1 MGTRD
6 LLEWMMEYRPHL
18 IGIYLLRKYQAAG
31 ELAWKLHHKP
41 AHGDDKPLESL
52 VTKSP
57 AHRVPTTPSAPT
69 VMAIASGLQM
79 AKAGEHSP
87 SLGGVARPDG
97 EVKVVFFPSKN
108 LATHTHTHITPRHH
122 ADQLQCRPG
131 MRSSDCA
138 SCLLRRASP
147 RCDGHVYVDR
157 DSAGAHC
164 YRSRCCCQC
173 TLH

>member
-1 MGTRD
+1 MPWIIHSVVPQRVWVGSQARAEVRPR
-6 LLEWMMEYRPHL
+6 LLGERV
-18 IGIYLLRKYQAAG
+18 AG

-108 LATHTHTHITPRHH
+108 LATHTHTHHSKAP
-122 ADQLQCRPG
+122 CRPAAVPT
-131 MRSSDCA
+131 RNA
-138 SCLLRRASP
+138 IVRLCLLRRASP
-147 RCDGHVYVDR
+147 RGDGHVDR
-157 DSAGAHC
+157 LAHC